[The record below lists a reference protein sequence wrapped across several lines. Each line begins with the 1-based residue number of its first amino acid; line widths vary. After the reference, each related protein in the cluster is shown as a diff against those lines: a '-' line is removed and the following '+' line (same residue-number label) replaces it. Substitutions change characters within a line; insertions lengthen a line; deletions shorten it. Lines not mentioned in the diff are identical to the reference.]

1 MHQHNRFKFLVLFLQ
16 WAQPNATDQKPKNL
30 DPTRPNRRTTLDMT
44 ASSCGSVQIVLMAGL
59 TLVDTDAAGSAML
72 LLLLQ
77 APLNSRDVGVESSQ
91 AGAKRRVL
99 IGRNAVQ

>member
-1 MHQHNRFKFLVLFLQ
+1 
-16 WAQPNATDQKPKNL
+16 
-30 DPTRPNRRTTLDMT
+30 MT

-59 TLVDTDAAGSAML
+59 TLVDTDAAGSA

-77 APLNSRDVGVESSQ
+77 APLNSRNVGVESSQ

>member
-1 MHQHNRFKFLVLFLQ
+1 
-16 WAQPNATDQKPKNL
+16 
-30 DPTRPNRRTTLDMT
+30 
-44 ASSCGSVQIVLMAGL
+44 MAGL

-72 LLLLQ
+72 LLLLLLQ
-77 APLNSRDVGVESSQ
+77 APLNSRNVGVESSQ

>member
-16 WAQPNATDQKPKNL
+16 WAQPNPTDQKPKNL

-59 TLVDTDAAGSAML
+59 TLVDTDAAGSAL

-77 APLNSRDVGVESSQ
+77 AALNSRNVGVESSQ

>member
-1 MHQHNRFKFLVLFLQ
+1 
-16 WAQPNATDQKPKNL
+16 
-30 DPTRPNRRTTLDMT
+30 MT

-59 TLVDTDAAGSAML
+59 TLVDTDAAGSALLLL

-77 APLNSRDVGVESSQ
+77 APLNSRNVGVESSQ

>member
-1 MHQHNRFKFLVLFLQ
+1 VD
-16 WAQPNATDQKPKNL
+16 PTDQKLKNL
-30 DPTRPNRRTTLDMT
+30 DPTRPDRRTTLDMT

-59 TLVDTDAAGSAML
+59 TLVDTDAAGSA

-77 APLNSRDVGVESSQ
+77 APLNSRNVGVESSQ

>member
-1 MHQHNRFKFLVLFLQ
+1 
-16 WAQPNATDQKPKNL
+16 
-30 DPTRPNRRTTLDMT
+30 MT
-44 ASSCGSVQIVLMAGL
+44 ASSCSSVQIVLMAGL

-72 LLLLQ
+72 LLLLLLQ
-77 APLNSRDVGVESSQ
+77 AALNSRDVGVESSQ